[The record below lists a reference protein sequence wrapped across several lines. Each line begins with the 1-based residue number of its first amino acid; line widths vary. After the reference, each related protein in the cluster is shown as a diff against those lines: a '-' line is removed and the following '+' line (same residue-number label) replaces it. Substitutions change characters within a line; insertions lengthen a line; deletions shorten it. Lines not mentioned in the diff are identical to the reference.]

1 MRSAAPVR
9 VAGSADDG
17 VGNVISIHI
26 SAILV
31 IYIPKSLVREVA
43 TRAVS
48 SFRCDRDSGRCDL
61 GK

>member
-1 MRSAAPVR
+1 MRSAAAVR

-31 IYIPKSLVREVA
+31 IYISKSLVREVA
-43 TRAVS
+43 REQAPRMGSV
-48 SFRCDRDSGRCDL
+48 FDPPAGPYRN
-61 GK
+61 

>member
-1 MRSAAPVR
+1 VR

-31 IYIPKSLVREVA
+31 IYIPKSRVREVA
-43 TRAVS
+43 T
-48 SFRCDRDSGRCDL
+48 
-61 GK
+61 